1 MDVIILCGGKG
12 SRLGEETELK
22 PKPMVEIGGK
32 PILWHIMKY
41 YSFYGYNR
49 FILPLGY
56 KGSMIMDYFKSKSS
70 TFFKTSEFV
79 NWEIIL
85 EDTGINTLK
94 GARIKR
100 IEKHVR
106 SENFHLTY
114 GDGLSNVNLEK
125 LLSFHKSHER
135 IGTLTAVHPPSR
147 FGEITI
153 LKNQVTSFEEKA
165 QMGQGYI
172 NGGFFIFHKNIFD
185 YLEVGEN
192 FDFEFEAIQKLVQKK
207 NLMAYKHES
216 FWQCMDNIR
225 EKKYLNNLVKTST
238 APWIKW

>member
-79 NWEIIL
+79 NWKIIL
-85 EDTGINTLK
+85 EDTGLNTHK
-94 GARIKR
+94 GDRR
-100 IEKHVR
+100 
-106 SENFHLTY
+106 
-114 GDGLSNVNLEK
+114 
-125 LLSFHKSHER
+125 
-135 IGTLTAVHPPSR
+135 
-147 FGEITI
+147 
-153 LKNQVTSFEEKA
+153 
-165 QMGQGYI
+165 
-172 NGGFFIFHKNIFD
+172 
-185 YLEVGEN
+185 
-192 FDFEFEAIQKLVQKK
+192 LVV
-207 NLMAYKHES
+207 
-216 FWQCMDNIR
+216 WR
-225 EKKYLNNLVKTST
+225 
-238 APWIKW
+238 